1 MPTVGHS
8 FDEPDVIFLDS
19 DDDDD
24 DGGGPEKADQDV
36 GELSP

>member
-24 DGGGPEKADQDV
+24 VGGPEKADQDV